1 MQIEKY
7 LQAQPERSLQE
18 LDDLV
23 AASGGTPAERRLV
36 QALHGQAMILAGQP
50 ADALSLADRLAE
62 DAAKRPDDLTL
73 ATALMLRSRAQLSS
87 GDAAKANALAAEAQE
102 LARNSSD
109 PYLRF
114 WATLTLGITARAL
127 GRFEEALASLQD
139 ALSLAEGMGH
149 DLRRSSALYQLSTLY
164 LVLKKPED
172 ALKASFDAYDHA
184 RAAQSPFAMASAR
197 MAESAAMEALANPA
211 RELAAMEEAL
221 AIARA
226 AGAQVIESHALI
238 NLADIRLRRKEF
250 RDALELSRRSLQLAA
265 EFGDP
270 RLTATSKANMGFAL
284 FGLGRISEGK
294 RLADEALA
302 EYERSGAT
310 AEIASLLGEYGTY
323 LERAGEHQAALALFH
338 RARRLHERIAAAASE
353 KALVEIQEKYESDKR
368 KREIALLNSENAL
381 KSEALKTQELQQRI
395 WWLLAA
401 VFAVSFAIVVA
412 LHRRLRVTNRLLAQK
427 NSELSVRSSR
437 DPLTALY
444 NRRYFQDFMRDDRAR
459 PERRRHRD
467 SETATR
473 ALLLIDID
481 RFKDIND
488 RHGHAAGD
496 AVLVVVARRLRDSL
510 RETDMIVRW
519 GGEEFL
525 VFIPATTNERLDEIA
540 MRVMHAD
547 SRHRVGRL
555 CADAAAAAWRGAAM
569 GPRDRPG
576 RHGPLHGQGTRPQPR
591 VRNQRA
597 LPW

>member
-1 MQIEKY
+1 
-7 LQAQPERSLQE
+7 
-18 LDDLV
+18 
-23 AASGGTPAERRLV
+23 
-36 QALHGQAMILAGQP
+36 
-50 ADALSLADRLAE
+50 
-62 DAAKRPDDLTL
+62 
-73 ATALMLRSRAQLSS
+73 
-87 GDAAKANALAAEAQE
+87 
-102 LARNSSD
+102 
-109 PYLRF
+109 
-114 WATLTLGITARAL
+114 
-127 GRFEEALASLQD
+127 
-139 ALSLAEGMGH
+139 
-149 DLRRSSALYQLSTLY
+149 
-164 LVLKKPED
+164 
-172 ALKASFDAYDHA
+172 
-184 RAAQSPFAMASAR
+184 
-197 MAESAAMEALANPA
+197 
-211 RELAAMEEAL
+211 
-221 AIARA
+221 
-226 AGAQVIESHALI
+226 
-238 NLADIRLRRKEF
+238 
-250 RDALELSRRSLQLAA
+250 
-265 EFGDP
+265 
-270 RLTATSKANMGFAL
+270 MGFAL

-540 MRVMHAD
+540 MRVMHAV
-547 SRHRVGRL
+547 SSQPV
-555 CADAAAAAWRGAAM
+555 M
-569 GPRDRPG
+569 F
-576 RHGPLHGQGTRPQPR
+576 QGTPIR
-591 VRNQRA
+591 VTASVGYAPMPLPPHGVVLPWDRAIGLVDMALYMAKVHGRNRAYGISGLSRGDDEALTRIEQDLEQSWREGMVEMRA
-597 LPW
+597 LPGPDFYVFAASSPVHSIVGTRH